1 MICHLEGSF
10 LTGEGSSGAGS
21 DPRAEHSGVE
31 PSARD
36 AGTPRRDSLRSSRNE
51 MSGVVHGSAVQAR
64 SIYGDVHFGIAQ
76 PGTPRMPA
84 PAQLPPVP
92 ANFTDRVE
100 ELDFL
105 DRVASDYD
113 PIRRLM
119 VIVITGIGGTGKT
132 SLGSYWL
139 HRVSDRYEGGAL
151 YADLGGHQP
160 DIAAR
165 PGDVLA
171 GFLRSLGTPPEQIP
185 VTLEEQAAH
194 YRSVTSGRRMLVLLD
209 NAASAAQVRALMPGP
224 GPRPATGT
232 PDKTGYADRATVVI
246 VTSRWRIT
254 GLAAEGAHF
263 IEVGSLDDDS
273 STALFD
279 RIVGIERV
287 AAEKDAVRSVVR
299 LCGGLPLAVCVAG
312 AHLALH
318 ANWPVS
324 RIARELANEQRRL
337 AALSIAEDLSV
348 RSTFD
353 ASYKVMPAEVSRL
366 YRMLSLVPGPDFG
379 PDLASAAAGVNSA
392 RATEM
397 LNALVEGSL
406 LEETGY
412 QRFRFHDLVKLHA
425 REQAQAEPEDELQ
438 AAFVRIISSYLQQ
451 AIAADIVIHPVRWRL
466 NPMYDQARAQPPA
479 HDNPAQALRWL
490 ESEQPGLSAAV
501 QAAHDKGLHQYAW
514 QICEALWAFFSNRNY
529 FRPWID
535 SHQLGIV
542 SAQADGNR
550 RAEARMRMQ
559 LGLAYLH
566 LGRYSEAREQYALAL
581 ALDRGEGHQ
590 IGEAT
595 ELEQLG
601 LTDLAEG
608 HPDEAIQSFTR
619 ARDIFEQIGRP
630 RGAAMMT
637 CHIGQAHRDAG
648 RYPDAI
654 RDLSQAHRSFAGL
667 PDQYNE
673 ARALTELG
681 LTYLRA
687 GRPRDALQPLGQAL
701 DTMTSLDSHY
711 EQARIR
717 VVLAGAA
724 QELGHHHQARSHLE
738 HALAVYDGL
747 GVPETDRVRRMLAES
762 AQPDNPDPD
771 NEQA

>member
-1 MICHLEGSF
+1 
-10 LTGEGSSGAGS
+10 
-21 DPRAEHSGVE
+21 
-31 PSARD
+31 
-36 AGTPRRDSLRSSRNE
+36 
-51 MSGVVHGSAVQAR
+51 MSGVVHGPAVQAR
-64 SIYGDVHFGIAQ
+64 NIQGDVHFSLAQ
-76 PGTPRMPA
+76 PRSSRMPV

-105 DRVASDYD
+105 DRVTSDYD
-113 PIRRLM
+113 PMRRLT

-139 HRVSDRYEGGAL
+139 HRASDSYEGGAL

-160 DIAAR
+160 DAAAR

-171 GFLRSLGTPPEQIP
+171 GFLRSLGTQPEQVP
-185 VTLEEQAAH
+185 LTLEEQAAL
-194 YRSVTSGRRMLVLLD
+194 YRSVTSGRRMLILLD

-224 GPRPATGT
+224 GPRPATET
-232 PDKTGYADRATVVI
+232 PDQTGQQDRPTVVI
-246 VTSRWRIT
+246 VTSRWHIT

-263 IEVGSLDDDS
+263 IEIGSLDDAS
-273 STALFD
+273 ATALFD

-287 AAEKDAVRSVVR
+287 SAEKDAVRSIVR
-299 LCGGLPLAVCVAG
+299 LCGGLPLAICVAG

-318 ANWPVS
+318 VSWPVS
-324 RIARELANEQRRL
+324 RIARELASEQRRL

-353 ASYKVMPAEVSRL
+353 ASYKAMPAEVSRL
-366 YRMLSLVPGPDFG
+366 YRLLSLVPGPDFG
-379 PDLASAAAGVNSA
+379 PELASAAAGANTA
-392 RATEM
+392 RAAGM
-397 LNALVEGSL
+397 LDALVQGSL

-425 REQAQAEPEDELQ
+425 REQAQAEPEDDLQ
-438 AAFVRIISSYLQQ
+438 AALVRIISWYLRQ
-451 AIAADIVIHPVRWRL
+451 AIAADIVIIPGRWRL
-466 NPMYDQARAQPPA
+466 NPMYDQARTQPPA
-479 HDNPAQALRWL
+479 HDSPAEALRWL

-514 QICEALWAFFSNRNY
+514 QLCEALWALFSNRNY
-529 FRPWID
+529 FRPWIEA
-535 SHQLGIV
+535 HQLGIA

-566 LGRYSEAREQYALAL
+566 LGRYSEAREQYTLAL
-581 ALDRGEGHQ
+581 ALDRSEGHQ

-608 HPDEAIQSFTR
+608 QPDEAIQSFAR
-619 ARDIFEQIGRP
+619 ARDIFDQIDAP

-637 CHIGQAHRDAG
+637 CHIGEAHRDAG

-654 RDLSQAHRSFAGL
+654 RDLTQARQSFAML

-687 GRPRDALQPLGQAL
+687 GRPYDAFQSLGRAL
-701 DTMTSLDSHY
+701 DTMTSLDSRY

-717 VVLAGAA
+717 VVLAGTAR
-724 QELGHHHQARSHLE
+724 ELGHHHQVRSHLVQ
-738 HALAVYDGL
+738 ALAVYDGL
-747 GVPETDRVRRMLAES
+747 GAPEADEVRRLLVES
-762 AQPDNPDPD
+762 AQPDSPDAD
-771 NEQA
+771 DVQA